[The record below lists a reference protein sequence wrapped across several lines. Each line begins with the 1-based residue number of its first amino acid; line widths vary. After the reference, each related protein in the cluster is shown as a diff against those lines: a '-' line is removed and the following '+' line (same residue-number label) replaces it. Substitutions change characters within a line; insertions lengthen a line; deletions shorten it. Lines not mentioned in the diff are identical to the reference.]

1 MTALADR
8 GLVNM
13 IDYLSPRKRY
23 RGVGGW
29 TWSMQRYR
37 RQMTGRG
44 DYFLSTDRSSFV
56 NAGLQ
61 ETQHGTDHRII
72 LAVLRVEGAL
82 CNRRYQRGRT
92 CWPT

>member
-1 MTALADR
+1 
-8 GLVNM
+8 
-13 IDYLSPRKRY
+13 
-23 RGVGGW
+23 
-29 TWSMQRYR
+29 MQRYR

-82 CNRRYQRGRT
+82 CNRRFQLGRT
-92 CWPT
+92 CWPIRSKAICPQSEGEAAFTVLKGYP